1 MKTEN
6 VARIFLVLASL
17 LGGAA
22 AVAQSAAK
30 PASEEVDVRG
40 EFRVNTA
47 KDDGFI
53 APESASG
60 TRTGACGSS
69 SGYAARGR
77 PGRTTP
83 VHFTAF
89 TRPAR
94 AAAAVEIIA
103 GNRRRV
109 QAPSGKRP
117 LAVVQAWR
125 AHPTDWLLHAAGR
138 PTAPFSR
145 PLP

>member
-6 VARIFLVLASL
+6 LTRIFLLLASL
-17 LGGAA
+17 PGGAA
-22 AVAQSAAK
+22 AVGQNAAK
-30 PASEEVDVRG
+30 PASEAVDVRG

-60 TRTGACGSS
+60 TPTGACGSR

-94 AAAAVEIIA
+94 AVAAVEIIA

-109 QAPSGKRP
+109 QAPSVERP
-117 LAVVQAWR
+117 IAVVQAWC
-125 AHPTDWLLHAAGR
+125 AHSTDWLLHADGLPA
-138 PTAPFSR
+138 APFSR